1 MNGTDVKLHDYSN
14 VLPAIMH
21 VIRELQGFDFKSQL
35 MASIYAEASFFAT
48 RTLLLLFSIVA
59 LLPAQALLSLSV
71 SSGVLAVDLVSS
83 TKVRHALQD
92 IFNQDSSSS
101 VDVGKENDFYSHNR

>member
-1 MNGTDVKLHDYSN
+1 
-14 VLPAIMH
+14 
-21 VIRELQGFDFKSQL
+21 

-101 VDVGKENDFYSHNR
+101 VDVGKDNIFYSHNH

>member
-1 MNGTDVKLHDYSN
+1 
-14 VLPAIMH
+14 
-21 VIRELQGFDFKSQL
+21 
-35 MASIYAEASFFAT
+35 MASFYAEASFFAT

-59 LLPAQALLSLSV
+59 LLPVQALLSLSV

-101 VDVGKENDFYSHNR
+101 VDVGKDNDFYSHNR